1 MAEETIQGGTMEDY
15 AEYAKSLAVDIPEIT
30 WKDVGN
36 VALDFTPI
44 IGDIK
49 GGYETVQMI
58 GDELSKEDPNY
69 YMIGALGGLG
79 AAATIIGLVPGV
91 GDVAKTAI
99 MAGARRVAQGASDV
113 GRGAL
118 EFVDRIEV
126 DPNTLGALG
135 GNVRLKPK
143 VTGVVDVGDG
153 VYKSVDDLT
162 DELGGNVMQ
171 QGLRYS
177 DDASTNAIIKN
188 YLQNQ
193 NRGSALTKGGYV
205 EDTSLGRMKV
215 ARGTVPLQEMGSEID
230 FSTRVQTQPEPFDYQ
245 KAIDEGAQFMSIK
258 GDRASGTGSIL
269 SVNDIPLVNPVAR
282 EGGYEYATEAG
293 NLLDNRMYASDPS
306 ILERQRRKAEA
317 LSGQV
322 KDPKTGEI
330 LKEGVPV
337 YGTFFNA
344 AGDNV
349 NFNTMVADTTLN
361 MIPNMKITK
370 KAAKQFD
377 EKLRERIPDWPGLG
391 KMEASDLEKAKE
403 YLFAPNRGEARKA
416 FSEEMAKPRSMKLGF
431 PDQASVRA
439 AVSKADMLGMGSGDA
454 TGRMIAQIDYN
465 APIDP
470 ISNHMTYPSGLKR
483 VEGTPVYRM
492 ADERGNFRD
501 VPTGMFFNRFYDDR
515 IIDDVVPPEATTI
528 RSMELRQAD
537 QPATKELNDII
548 QEYLYQTDNT
558 RRGYPYNR

>member
-1 MAEETIQGGTMEDY
+1 MGNPLKGLFSTIGQGVID
-15 AEYAKSLAVDIPEIT
+15 
-30 WKDVGN
+30 
-36 VALDFTPI
+36 
-44 IGDIK
+44 
-49 GGYETVQMI
+49 
-58 GDELSKEDPNY
+58 
-69 YMIGALGGLG
+69 LG
-79 AAATIIGLVPGV
+79 
-91 GDVAKTAI
+91 
-99 MAGARRVAQGASDV
+99 
-113 GRGAL
+113 
-118 EFVDRIEV
+118 E
-126 DPNTLGALG
+126 
-135 GNVRLKPK
+135 
-143 VTGVVDVGDG
+143 G
-153 VYKSVDDLT
+153 VYKAVEDVIKET
-162 DELGGNVMQ
+162 NGNVIQ

-177 DDASTNAIIKN
+177 DDDSTNAIIKN

-193 NRGSALTKGGYV
+193 NRGSGLTKGSEYV
-205 EDTSLGRMKV
+205 EENTPLGKMKV
-215 ARGTVPLQEMGSEID
+215 TRGLVPLQEMGAEID
-230 FSTRVQTQPEPFDYQ
+230 FTTRVQTQPEPFDWQ

-282 EGGYEYATEAG
+282 EGGYQYATEG
-293 NLLDNRMYASDPS
+293 QNVLDSRFWGSDPA
-306 ILERQRRKAEA
+306 ILEKQRKKAEV

-330 LKEGVPV
+330 LEEGVPV
-337 YGTFFNA
+337 YGVYFNA
-344 AGDNV
+344 KGDNV
-349 NFNTMVADTTLN
+349 NFSTMVADTTLN

-391 KMEASDLEKAKE
+391 RMEASDLDKAKE

-439 AVSKADMLGMGSGDA
+439 AISVPDMLGMGSGDA
-454 TGRMIAQIDYN
+454 AGRMISQIDYN

-470 ISNHMTYPSGLKR
+470 ISNHTTYPAGLKR
-483 VEGTPVYRM
+483 VKGTPVYRM
-492 ADERGNFRD
+492 ADESGKFRD
-501 VPTGMFFNRFYDDR
+501 VPTNLSFRDFYNDR
-515 IIDDVVPPEATTI
+515 IIDGVVPPEATTI
-528 RSMELRQAD
+528 RSMELRQAT

>member
-15 AEYAKSLAVDIPEIT
+15 AEYAKSLAVNIPEIT

-58 GDELSKEDPNY
+58 GEELSKEDPNY

-91 GDVAKTAI
+91 GDLAKTAI

-118 EFVDRIEV
+118 DFVDRIEV
-126 DPNTLGALG
+126 DPNTLGSLG

-162 DELGGNVMQ
+162 TELGGNVMQ

-205 EDTSLGRMKV
+205 EETPLGRMKV
-215 ARGTVPLQEMGSEID
+215 TRGTVPLQEMGSEID
-230 FSTRVQTQPEPFDYQ
+230 VSTRVQTQPEPFDYQ

-258 GDRASGTGSIL
+258 GDRASGTGSVL

-282 EGGYEYATEAG
+282 EGGYEYATEAR

-306 ILERQRRKAEA
+306 ILEKQRRKAEV

-330 LKEGVPV
+330 LEEGVPV

-370 KAAKQFD
+370 KAAKEFD
-377 EKLRERIPDWPGLG
+377 ENLRNILPDWPGFGSLN
-391 KMEASDLEKAKE
+391 ASDIDKVRK
-403 YLFAPNRGEARKA
+403 YLFEPKRGGARKT

-439 AVSKADMLGMGSGDA
+439 AVSKSDMLGMGSGDA

-501 VPTGMFFNRFYDDR
+501 VPTGMFFDKFYKDR

>member
-1 MAEETIQGGTMEDY
+1 MTRKLEKLPI
-15 AEYAKSLAVDIPEIT
+15 
-30 WKDVGN
+30 VGE
-36 VALDFTPI
+36 
-44 IGDIK
+44 K
-49 GGYETVQMI
+49 
-58 GDELSKEDPNY
+58 
-69 YMIGALGGLG
+69 
-79 AAATIIGLVPGV
+79 
-91 GDVAKTAI
+91 
-99 MAGARRVAQGASDV
+99 
-113 GRGAL
+113 
-118 EFVDRIEV
+118 
-126 DPNTLGALG
+126 LGALKNFIKKEIEG
-135 GNVRLKPK
+135 GFDYLSNPETLTNLKK
-143 VTGVVDVGDG
+143 YMGTGVVDVGDG

-162 DELGGNVMQ
+162 AELGGNVMQ

-177 DDASTNAIIKN
+177 DDATTNAIIKN

-193 NRGSALTKGGYV
+193 RRGSALTKGGYV
-205 EDTSLGRMKV
+205 EKTPFGRMKV

-230 FSTRVQTQPEPFDYQ
+230 FSTRFQTQPEPFDYQ
-245 KAIDEGAQFMSIK
+245 KAIDEGAKFMSIK

-269 SVNDIPLVNPVAR
+269 TVNDIPLVNPVAR
-282 EGGYEYATEAG
+282 EGGYEYATEVG

-306 ILERQRRKAEA
+306 ILEKQRRKAEI

-330 LKEGVPV
+330 LEEGVPV
-337 YGTFFNA
+337 YGTYFNA

-370 KAAKQFD
+370 KSAKQFD
-377 EKLRERIPDWPGLG
+377 EKLRERISDWPGLG
-391 KMEASDLEKAKE
+391 NMEASDLEKARK

-439 AVSKADMLGMGSGDA
+439 AVSNADMLGMGSGDA

-470 ISNHMTYPSGLKR
+470 TSNHMTYPSGLKR
-483 VEGTPVYRM
+483 VEGTPIYRM
-492 ADERGNFRD
+492 ADEKGNFRD
-501 VPTGMFFNRFYDDR
+501 VPTGMFFDKFYKDR

-537 QPATKELNDII
+537 QIATEELNNII
-548 QEYLYQTDNT
+548 QEYLYKTDNT